1 MKITDYSNVSITDGF
16 WKKKQLMNKNVTM
29 ESVWNRFVDTGR
41 IGAFKFDWI
50 DGSDKKP
57 HIFWDSDV
65 AKWIEA
71 ASYII
76 RKTADNTLQSKVEKI
91 IDLIEKNQDEN
102 GYFNTY
108 FTVCEPENRFKERG
122 NHELYCAGHLIE
134 AAVAYV
140 QATGRDRFLNCMVKY
155 ADYIYKV
162 FVTDKSAAFITPGHE
177 EIELALIRLY
187 CYTKCEKHL
196 RLAEFFINN
205 RGKQQEQPVS
215 DYTLPEYS
223 QSHIPVR
230 EQKTA
235 VGHAV
240 RACYL
245 YVAMAELAGLTGD
258 AELYDSCKSIFEDI
272 ISKKMYITG
281 GIGSTHIGEAFTL
294 PYDLPN
300 ETAYNETCASI
311 GMMLFAKSMMKIDN
325 NSVYADIIEKEMYN
339 GMISGV
345 SVDGKAFFYENPL
358 ELTLKNHKRNT
369 STKTMERYPI
379 THRKEIFEC
388 SCCPPNINRTLAS
401 IQEYIYG
408 FEGDTCYINQFIDSE
423 LITDKYRVKQK
434 TNYPVDG
441 RIFVECKGVNVLMI
455 RIPGWCDKYRI
466 DCKYQKCGGYIKIE
480 NPESIE
486 IEFEMKPFLVYASSD
501 VADNAGKAAVQM
513 GPVVYC
519 AEGLDNCENLHSLS
533 VYEKSGFKV
542 KYDEQFGLNTIE
554 IEGCRT
560 LPSEHLYEN
569 KKGVSEDVVI
579 KLIPYCC
586 FANRDET
593 DMLVWL
599 NVK

>member
-1 MKITDYSNVSITDGF
+1 MEITDYSKVSITGGF
-16 WKKKQLMNKNVTM
+16 WEKKQLMNKIVTM
-29 ESVWNRFVDTGR
+29 QSVWNRFADTGR
-41 IGAFKFDWI
+41 IGAFKFDWKE
-50 DGSDKKP
+50 GMENKP

-71 ASYII
+71 AAYVIQE
-76 RKTADNTLQSKVEKI
+76 TADNTLQSKVEEI

-134 AAVAYV
+134 AAVAYA

-155 ADYIYKV
+155 ADYIYQV
-162 FVTDKSAAFITPGHE
+162 FVIDKSAGFITPGHE

-187 CYTKCEKHL
+187 CYTKDEKHL

-245 YVAMAELAGLTGD
+245 YVAMAELARLTGD
-258 AELYDSCKSIFEDI
+258 TELYDNCKSIFKDI
-272 ISKKMYITG
+272 VSKKMYITG

-311 GMMLFAKSMMKIDN
+311 GMMLFAKSMMKIN
-325 NSVYADIIEKEMYN
+325 NDSVYADIIEKEMYN

-358 ELTLKNHKRNT
+358 ELILKNHKRNT
-369 STKTMERYPI
+369 STKTGERYPI

-423 LITDKYRVKQK
+423 LITGKYRVKQK

-441 RIFVECKGVNVLMI
+441 RVFVECKGIDALMI
-455 RIPGWCDKYRI
+455 RIPGWCDEYRV
-466 DCKYQKCGGYIKIE
+466 DCEYQRCGGYIKIE
-480 NPESIE
+480 NPEFVE

-519 AEGLDNCENLHSLS
+519 TEGIDNCENLHSLS

-560 LPSEHLYEN
+560 LPSEHLYEK